1 MMGYFK
7 SIPLIFQKGGNM
19 RLDKFLKVSRIFKRR
34 TIAKEVS
41 KNSRI
46 MINDRVAK
54 PGTDVKEND
63 ILTISYGGKELKV
76 RVKETLA
83 FAKKDD
89 ADSMYEIINDSN

>member
-1 MMGYFK
+1 
-7 SIPLIFQKGGNM
+7 M
-19 RLDKFLKVSRIFKRR
+19 RLDKYLKVSRIFKRR

-46 MINDRVAK
+46 LINGRVAK

-76 RVKETLA
+76 RVLETLA
-83 FAKKDD
+83 FAKKEM
-89 ADSMYEIINDSN
+89 AEAMYEIIEESN

>member
-1 MMGYFK
+1 
-7 SIPLIFQKGGNM
+7 M
-19 RLDKFLKVSRIFKRR
+19 RLDKYLKVSRIFKRR

-46 MINDRVAK
+46 LINGRVAK

-76 RVKETLA
+76 RVLETLA
-83 FAKKDD
+83 FAKKEM
-89 ADSMYEIINDSN
+89 AEAMYEIIE

>member
-1 MMGYFK
+1 
-7 SIPLIFQKGGNM
+7 M
-19 RLDKFLKVSRIFKRR
+19 RLDKYLKVSRIFKRR

-46 MINDRVAK
+46 LINGRVAK

-76 RVKETLA
+76 RVLETLA
-83 FAKKDD
+83 FAKKEM
-89 ADSMYEIINDSN
+89 AEAMYEIIEENN

>member
-1 MMGYFK
+1 
-7 SIPLIFQKGGNM
+7 M
-19 RLDKFLKVSRIFKRR
+19 RLDKYLKVSRIFKRR

-46 MINDRVAK
+46 LINGRVAK

-76 RVKETLA
+76 RVLETLA
-83 FAKKDD
+83 YAKKEMAD
-89 ADSMYEIINDSN
+89 AMYEIIEESN

>member
-1 MMGYFK
+1 
-7 SIPLIFQKGGNM
+7 M
-19 RLDKFLKVSRIFKRR
+19 RLDKYLKVSRIFKRR

-46 MINDRVAK
+46 LINGRVAK

-76 RVKETLA
+76 RVLETLTY
-83 FAKKDD
+83 AKKEMAD
-89 ADSMYEIINDSN
+89 AMYEIIEESN